1 MMGRDARVKMANA
14 RPQMS
19 AHAYAAVVSRDDG
32 DADETDALVSVSDSA
47 CERAFATTTASAG
60 TRVVRGR
67 VRLFKTRGA
76 RDDGVASTDAEAS
89 EGVDA
94 RPRDRTAVVCV
105 IGVPSA
111 MSVADFCRFA
121 AGAAD
126 SMKSMRVVAPTRAR
140 DGEVMRSSYDAL
152 LEFEDR
158 DGADVFVD
166 NYYGRR
172 LASGRAETCVALYV
186 ASVEYEDGDDSRTTA
201 SEARTEVPTC
211 PVCLDRLDAEV
222 SGIVTTICN
231 HSFHAECLSGWADA
245 SCPVCRYTHEP
256 EVKATCASCGKDHDL
271 WVCLICGEVRC
282 GRYAGACAVE
292 HWRETNHTY
301 SLELGTQ
308 RVWDYVSDGFVHRLI
323 QSKAGLVELSPPV
336 ARRGSMSSAAS
347 GYDGAPSCSP
357 RPPDVS
363 DLDAEL
369 EEALVA
375 SKLDA
380 IASEYDVLLTSQ
392 LESQRKYFENLLQA
406 ANARNA
412 GTISR
417 ENEETMNAAVVARA
431 MQDVK
436 DVKRELSAAKK
447 TNADQTKTITQLRDE
462 NDHLKSMNDTLA
474 ENVEAFKMELA
485 RSEKRKTVE
494 LALKDARIKELEEEN
509 RDLMLFLDTSSKL
522 STDTALAEE
531 ISGGTVVGIDTDTKP
546 KEPARNAT
554 HERLRDRIDRNRP

>member
-1 MMGRDARVKMANA
+1 
-14 RPQMS
+14 MS
-19 AHAYAAVVSRDDG
+19 ARAYAAVVSRARG
-32 DADETDALVSVSDSA
+32 DADEGEDGRAWVSDSVR
-47 CERAFATTTASAG
+47 ERAFATTTASAG
-60 TRVVRGR
+60 ARVVRGC
-67 VRLFKTRGA
+67 VRLFKTRG
-76 RDDGVASTDAEAS
+76 DDVETTDADGDAI
-89 EGVDA
+89 EGEEA
-94 RPRDRTAVVCV
+94 RPRDRTSVVCV

-126 SMKSMRVVAPTRAR
+126 SLRSTRVVAPARAR
-140 DGEVMRSSYDAL
+140 DGEVTRSSYDAL

-158 DGADVFVD
+158 DAADVFVD
-166 NYYGRR
+166 NYHGRR
-172 LASGRAETCVALYV
+172 LMSGRAETCVALYV
-186 ASVEYEDGDDSRTTA
+186 ASVEFEDGDGSRTISA
-201 SEARTEVPTC
+201 SDARTEVPTC

-245 SCPVCRYTHEP
+245 SCPVCRYAHEP
-256 EVKATCASCGKDHDL
+256 EAKATCASCGKDHDL

-336 ARRGSMSSAAS
+336 GRRGSTSSAAS
-347 GYDGAPSCSP
+347 GYEGAASCSP
-357 RPPDVS
+357 IRPPDVS

-380 IASEYDVLLTSQ
+380 IASEYDLLLTSQ
-392 LESQRKYFENLLQA
+392 LDSQRKYFENLLQA

-417 ENEETMNAAVVARA
+417 ENEEKMNAAVVARA

-447 TNADQTKTITQLRDE
+447 TNADQSKTIAQLRDE
-462 NDHLKSMNDTLA
+462 TEHLQSMSDTLA
-474 ENVEAFKMELA
+474 ENVEAFKTELA
-485 RSEKRKTVE
+485 RAEKRKTVE

-531 ISGGTVVGIDTDTKP
+531 ISGGSVVGIDTDTKP
-546 KEPARNAT
+546 KEPARSAT
-554 HERLRDRIDRNRP
+554 HERLRDKIDRNRS

>member
-1 MMGRDARVKMANA
+1 MGRDARVKMANA

-462 NDHLKSMNDTLA
+462 NGHLKSMSDTLA

-531 ISGGTVVGIDTDTKP
+531 ISGGTVVGIDTDTRP

-554 HERLRDRIDRNRP
+554 HERLRDRIDQNRP

>member
-1 MMGRDARVKMANA
+1 MGRDARVKMANA

-392 LESQRKYFENLLQA
+392 LESQRKYFENILQA

-462 NDHLKSMNDTLA
+462 NDHLKSMSDTLA

-546 KEPARNAT
+546 N
-554 HERLRDRIDRNRP
+554 ERLRDRIDQNRP

>member
-1 MMGRDARVKMANA
+1 MGRDARVKMANA

>member
-1 MMGRDARVKMANA
+1 MGRDARVKMANA

-19 AHAYAAVVSRDDG
+19 AHAYAAVVSCDDG

-462 NDHLKSMNDTLA
+462 NDHLKSMSDTLA
-474 ENVEAFKMELA
+474 ENVEAFKTELA

>member
-1 MMGRDARVKMANA
+1 MNKWRPV
-14 RPQMS
+14 PQMS

-32 DADETDALVSVSDSA
+32 DADETDTLVSVSDSA
-47 CERAFATTTASAG
+47 CERAFATTTAGAG
-60 TRVVRGR
+60 ARVVRGR

-76 RDDGVASTDAEAS
+76 RDDGGASTDAEAS
-89 EGVDA
+89 EGADA

-186 ASVEYEDGDDSRTTA
+186 ASVEYEDGDGSRTTA

-245 SCPVCRYTHEP
+245 SCPVCRYAHEP
-256 EVKATCASCGKDHDL
+256 EAKATCASCGKDHDL

-336 ARRGSMSSAAS
+336 ARRGSTSSAAS
-347 GYDGAPSCSP
+347 GYDGAASCSP

-380 IASEYDVLLTSQ
+380 IASEYDLLLTSQ

-417 ENEETMNAAVVARA
+417 ENEEKMNAAVVARA

-447 TNADQTKTITQLRDE
+447 TNADQTKTIKQLRDE
-462 NDHLKSMNDTLA
+462 NDHLKSMSDTLA
-474 ENVEAFKMELA
+474 ENVEAFKTELA
-485 RSEKRKTVE
+485 RAEKRKTVE

-554 HERLRDRIDRNRP
+554 HERLRDRIDRNRA

>member
-1 MMGRDARVKMANA
+1 MGRDARVKMANA

-462 NDHLKSMNDTLA
+462 NDHLKSMSDTLA

-554 HERLRDRIDRNRP
+554 HERLRDRIDQNRP

>member
-1 MMGRDARVKMANA
+1 MGRDARVKMANA

-462 NDHLKSMNDTLA
+462 NDHLKSMSDTLA

>member
-1 MMGRDARVKMANA
+1 MGRDARVKMANA

-462 NDHLKSMNDTLA
+462 NGHLKSMSDTLA